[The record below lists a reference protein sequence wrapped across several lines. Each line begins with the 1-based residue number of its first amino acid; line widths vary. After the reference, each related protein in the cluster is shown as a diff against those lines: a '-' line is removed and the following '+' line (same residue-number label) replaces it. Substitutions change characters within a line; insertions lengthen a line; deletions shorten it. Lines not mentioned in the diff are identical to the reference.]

1 MALRFRKVSAISFY
15 DNSYSER
22 STIFGLINLFTRN
35 VSNMKLFLYIYRFAI
50 SGQNIQ
56 YHFKA
61 TRRPDD
67 TEVLQ
72 HVVEGEE

>member
-1 MALRFRKVSAISFY
+1 
-15 DNSYSER
+15 
-22 STIFGLINLFTRN
+22 
-35 VSNMKLFLYIYRFAI
+35 MKLFLYIYRFAI